1 MGEGGVL
8 FGADGKIKL
17 TKAKK
22 KRKVPQA
29 NKQATHTDKHKH
41 APTRRDRQVSTGRE
55 SEKRASSARKPSR
68 AADTQKRP
76 ITNKHTSNRPKS
88 VDCVRPA
95 DNDKARG
102 RRRRGR
108 ECSHTSECEYG
119 PRQSRICCTPQG

>member
-55 SEKRASSARKPSR
+55 SEKRASSARKTSR
-68 AADTQKRP
+68 AAVTQRDRKQTNTQATDPKAPTVCGRP
-76 ITNKHTSNRPKS
+76 TAIFYSPRKAEERP
-88 VDCVRPA
+88 
-95 DNDKARG
+95 
-102 RRRRGR
+102 
-108 ECSHTSECEYG
+108 
-119 PRQSRICCTPQG
+119 